1 MRLASSVISSV
12 AVFCF
17 FVFEHQTMEI
27 VDISEKCWLVF
38 YVMVIS
44 YTIQIYPTYS
54 EILDYTLH
62 ELENPINQPA

>member
-12 AVFCF
+12 AVFF
-17 FVFEHQTMEI
+17 FGFEHQTMEI

-38 YVMVIS
+38 YVMVMS

-54 EILDYTLH
+54 EILDDTLH

>member
-17 FVFEHQTMEI
+17 FGFEHQTMEI

-38 YVMVIS
+38 YVMDGYKLYYPNLSNVFRNSGLYTPWTGKS
-44 YTIQIYPTYS
+44 Y
-54 EILDYTLH
+54 
-62 ELENPINQPA
+62 